1 MYMFQI
7 FIFYFFPENPTHT
20 LFYFT
25 YTKEKAFRKDFS
37 MSDCRCNRGNAGNM
51 YFEKKESFPEYFPV
65 AMAYVPWQT
74 WNHVYAFDKA
84 LCTGTLFPELDKPFI
99 GRRACQ

>member
-1 MYMFQI
+1 
-7 FIFYFFPENPTHT
+7 
-20 LFYFT
+20 
-25 YTKEKAFRKDFS
+25 
-37 MSDCRCNRGNAGNM
+37 M
-51 YFEKKESFPEYFPV
+51 YFEKKESFPEHFPV

-74 WNHVYAFDKA
+74 WNQVYAFDKA